1 MRIAVLGLALAAAPV
16 FAQQN
21 VVVKTQ
27 NVSGPVHMIEGN
39 GGNIGVSSG
48 EDGLLIID
56 TQFANMAGKITEE
69 LDKLNK
75 GPRKFVVNT
84 HFHGDHTGGN
94 EALAQNSIVV
104 AHANVR
110 TRMIGTRELTEAS
123 FRNSLPTVTYN
134 QPTQIYINGES
145 IELIPLNPGHTDGDT
160 LVHFTKS
167 NVYHTGDQFTNG
179 MFPFI
184 DLAGGGDAQ
193 GYMDNVAKMLEVIPD
208 GAKIIPGHGPL
219 ASKKD
224 METFQAMLLESI
236 NIVRKGIADGK
247 DQEALQKE
255 GLPAKFDS
263 WGKNFINIQRWI
275 SIIYQSYTR

>member
-1 MRIAVLGLALAAAPV
+1 MRFILGAVFIAAAPV
-16 FAQQN
+16 FAQQD
-21 VVVKTQ
+21 VPVTAQ
-27 NVSGPVHMIEGN
+27 NVSGPVHMLIGN
-39 GGNIGVSSG
+39 GGNIGVSAG

-56 TQFANMAGKITEE
+56 TQFANMAGKITAE

-75 GPRKFVVNT
+75 GPLRFIVNT

-94 EALAQNSIVV
+94 EALAQDSIVV

-110 TRMIGTRELTEAS
+110 TRMIGKRELTEAS

-134 QPTQIYINGES
+134 QPTQLYINGET
-145 IELIPLNPGHTDGDT
+145 IDLIPLNPGHTDGDT

-193 GYMDNVAKMLEVIPD
+193 GYMDNVAKMLEIIPD

-219 ASKKD
+219 ATKKD

-236 NIVRKGIADGK
+236 GIIRKGIADGK

-255 GLPAKFDS
+255 GLPEKFDS
-263 WGKNFINIQRWI
+263 YGKNFINIQRWI

>member
-1 MRIAVLGLALAAAPV
+1 MRFILGAVLLAAVPV
-16 FAQQN
+16 FAQQD
-21 VVVKTQ
+21 VPVTAQ
-27 NVSGPVHMIEGN
+27 NVSGPVHMLIGN

-56 TQFANMAGKITEE
+56 TQFANMAGKITAE

-75 GPRKFVVNT
+75 GPLRFVVNT

-94 EALAQNSIVV
+94 QALAQDSIVV

-110 TRMIGTRELTEAS
+110 TRMIGSRELTEAS

-134 QPTQIYINGES
+134 QPTQLYINGET
-145 IELIPLNPGHTDGDT
+145 ITLIPLNPGHTDGDT
-160 LVHFTKS
+160 LVYFTKS

-193 GYMDNVAKMLEVIPD
+193 GYMDNVAKMLEIIPD

-219 ASKKD
+219 ATKKD

-236 NIVRKGIADGK
+236 GIIRKGIADGK
-247 DQEALQKE
+247 DQEALQKD
-255 GLPAKFDS
+255 GLPEKFDS
-263 WGKNFINIQRWI
+263 YGKNFVNMQRWI